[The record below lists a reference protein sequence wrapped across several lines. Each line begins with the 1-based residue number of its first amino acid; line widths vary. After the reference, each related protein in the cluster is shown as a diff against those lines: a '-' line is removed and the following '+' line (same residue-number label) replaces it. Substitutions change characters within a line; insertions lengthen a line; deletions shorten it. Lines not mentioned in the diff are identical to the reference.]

1 MRLATPSGFAT
12 EVFLL
17 EAPDRELLPE
27 GPWTLVGDLRLRE
40 AWAGAAMP
48 EPEHALWVSVP
59 EEEKKLR
66 TVIPWLEHWAGIPLH
81 RDATVVA
88 LGGGVLS
95 DLTGLAAALYMRGIA
110 WQVWPTTL
118 LAMADAALG
127 GKTAADLSAGKNLVG
142 AFHAPRRLVACT
154 DLLAGLPERH
164 LQNGLWELVK
174 TALIQGELAWAQ
186 EMLQGGPL
194 KVAWVERALAFK
206 AGVVHRDPR
215 EAGERR
221 LLNLG
226 HTLGHALEAAS
237 GYRLLHGESVGL
249 GLLGSCLLA
258 EEQGLKPFPPA
269 LLEPLVRCLAPLTP
283 QVAPWADC
291 LPFLARDKKAV
302 QASSTTQSAAAIE
315 IQCVL
320 PRLGEPAVQRALP
333 PEAWES
339 PHARLLAL
347 LHQETVRA

>member
-17 EAPDRELLPE
+17 EAPDRELLPD
-27 GPWTLVGDLRLRE
+27 GDWTLVGDVRLRD
-40 AWAGAAMP
+40 AWTRAGLP
-48 EPEHALWVSVP
+48 EPSHALWVSVP

-66 TVIPWLEHWAGIPLH
+66 TVIPWLEHWARVPLH
-81 RDATVVA
+81 RDVTVVA
-88 LGGGVLS
+88 LGGGVLT
-95 DLTGLAAALYMRGIA
+95 DLTGLAASLFLRGVA

-127 GKTAADLSAGKNLVG
+127 GKTGADLAAGKNLVG
-142 AFHAPRRLVACT
+142 AFHPPRRLVACT
-154 DLLAGLPERH
+154 DFLGSLPRR
-164 LQNGLWELVK
+164 QTDNGRWELVK
-174 TALIQGELAWAQ
+174 TALIQGEMGWAA
-186 EMLQGGPL
+186 EMLLDGPV

-215 EAGERR
+215 ESGERR

-237 GYRLLHGESVGL
+237 GYQLLHGEAVGL

-258 EEQGLKPFPPA
+258 EEQGLKAFPGPF
-269 LLEPLVRCLAPLTP
+269 LESLARRLAPLAP
-283 QVAPWADC
+283 LVAPWGAC
-291 LPFLARDKKAV
+291 LPLLARDKKAV
-302 QASSTTQSAAAIE
+302 HAPGHTEDRPVTE
-315 IQCVL
+315 IHCIL
-320 PRLGEPAVQRALP
+320 PRLGEPALQRTLP

-339 PHARLLAL
+339 PHARLQSM
-347 LHQETVRA
+347 LHSETVRA